1 MKKHIVAALIASVTV
16 ISGAQAGVP
25 VAIDANPEW
34 AVEAQRWTERL
45 KQWQDTVNHYQKQI
59 NAYKQE
65 LLTKTGIRDVQGLV
79 QSAQSVSKELENIYD
94 QGNSFI
100 DDYIKNPEATLSG
113 QARSLLADYKVTN
126 TCKGLGYTGDLVRGC
141 EASFLSQLAGIEY
154 GNKLESKLREDNQE
168 MADLIDQVK
177 NAQDTKAT
185 QDATNAVSLASLK
198 FNKLKFQYE
207 MYRDKQRDLAEYK
220 EKMLQAAFQEK
231 QLGAVNKETPVV
243 DYKAAFE
250 QQSYEMN

>member
-100 DDYIKNPEATLSG
+100 DDYIKNPEATLSE

-126 TCKGLGYTGDLVRGC
+126 TCKGLGYTGDRC
-141 EASFLSQLAGIEY
+141 
-154 GNKLESKLREDNQE
+154 
-168 MADLIDQVK
+168 
-177 NAQDTKAT
+177 
-185 QDATNAVSLASLK
+185 
-198 FNKLKFQYE
+198 
-207 MYRDKQRDLAEYK
+207 
-220 EKMLQAAFQEK
+220 
-231 QLGAVNKETPVV
+231 GAVKPRSCPNWRGSSTAISWKVNCVKIIRKWPTL
-243 DYKAAFE
+243 
-250 QQSYEMN
+250 STR

>member
-94 QGNSFI
+94 QRGTPSLMI
-100 DDYIKNPEATLSG
+100 TL
-113 QARSLLADYKVTN
+113 RTRKPP
-126 TCKGLGYTGDLVRGC
+126 C
-141 EASFLSQLAGIEY
+141 LSKPDHYWPII
-154 GNKLESKLREDNQE
+154 R
-168 MADLIDQVK
+168 
-177 NAQDTKAT
+177 
-185 QDATNAVSLASLK
+185 
-198 FNKLKFQYE
+198 
-207 MYRDKQRDLAEYK
+207 
-220 EKMLQAAFQEK
+220 
-231 QLGAVNKETPVV
+231 
-243 DYKAAFE
+243 
-250 QQSYEMN
+250 

>member
-100 DDYIKNPEATLSG
+100 DDYIKEGAN
-113 QARSLLADYKVTN
+113 K
-126 TCKGLGYTGDLVRGC
+126 RGNSSRLTQ
-141 EASFLSQLAGIEY
+141 SFHFFMFEPIFSPVNAL
-154 GNKLESKLREDNQE
+154 NQP
-168 MADLIDQVK
+168 I
-177 NAQDTKAT
+177 
-185 QDATNAVSLASLK
+185 
-198 FNKLKFQYE
+198 
-207 MYRDKQRDLAEYK
+207 
-220 EKMLQAAFQEK
+220 
-231 QLGAVNKETPVV
+231 
-243 DYKAAFE
+243 
-250 QQSYEMN
+250 

>member
-100 DDYIKNPEATLSG
+100 DDYIKNPEATRLSKPDHYWPII
-113 QARSLLADYKVTN
+113 R
-126 TCKGLGYTGDLVRGC
+126 
-141 EASFLSQLAGIEY
+141 
-154 GNKLESKLREDNQE
+154 
-168 MADLIDQVK
+168 
-177 NAQDTKAT
+177 
-185 QDATNAVSLASLK
+185 
-198 FNKLKFQYE
+198 
-207 MYRDKQRDLAEYK
+207 
-220 EKMLQAAFQEK
+220 
-231 QLGAVNKETPVV
+231 
-243 DYKAAFE
+243 
-250 QQSYEMN
+250 

>member
-94 QGNSFI
+94 RGTPSLMI
-100 DDYIKNPEATLSG
+100 TL
-113 QARSLLADYKVTN
+113 RTRKPP
-126 TCKGLGYTGDLVRGC
+126 C
-141 EASFLSQLAGIEY
+141 LSKPDHYWPII
-154 GNKLESKLREDNQE
+154 R
-168 MADLIDQVK
+168 
-177 NAQDTKAT
+177 
-185 QDATNAVSLASLK
+185 
-198 FNKLKFQYE
+198 
-207 MYRDKQRDLAEYK
+207 
-220 EKMLQAAFQEK
+220 
-231 QLGAVNKETPVV
+231 
-243 DYKAAFE
+243 
-250 QQSYEMN
+250 